1 MRNFFKQSPLS
12 IGRTYF
18 RQHLF
23 NNIFRA
29 KCSDAFTAFGIMD
42 HPFDHFVK
50 EAPVKVYEIIGKF
63 FSLKEDQTKFWSIE
77 RTANY

>member
-1 MRNFFKQSPLS
+1 
-12 IGRTYF
+12 
-18 RQHLF
+18 
-23 NNIFRA
+23 
-29 KCSDAFTAFGIMD
+29 MD

-63 FSLKEDQTKFWSIE
+63 FSLKEDQTKFWLIE